1 MNMGT
6 AVNKLYEDL
15 DSDTIPVQLMKEI
28 LASLVVMRPRRSV
41 FLWGPPGI
49 GKSSIVYQ
57 IGDRLGYEVLELR
70 LGDRDPIDFRGV
82 PVPVLRM
89 RDGSEVYLTAAHT
102 VNPNDVVGGVTK
114 TFPPDYLAVPDKKI
128 IIFLDEMNMADKAVI
143 KVAQQMVLD
152 HRVADIKLPDD
163 VVIIGAGNSETHGA
177 FVQRMPKPT
186 LNRFIHYS
194 LGVDSDGWIDW
205 AIMNGIH
212 PIIIAF
218 IKFKSDYLF
227 QFDPK
232 SEDKAFPT
240 PRSWEFASDILKS
253 GMQLGLFHSLVG
265 CVGKGAG
272 IAVKS
277 FMDLYK
283 DIPDINQIFIDPQGT
298 PIPENP
304 SVRFSLCILLAR
316 KATHKNLAA
325 IRIYTERMGKEYC
338 AYTTRY
344 VESLNQSL
352 CETPEFVAW
361 SVEYS
366 EWFVDDRSLKTK
378 KKK

>member
-1 MNMGT
+1 M
-6 AVNKLYEDL
+6 AVKQLYKDL
-15 DSDTIPVQLMKEI
+15 DCDEIPISLMKEI
-28 LASLVVMRPRRSV
+28 LPSLITMRPRRSV

-57 IGDRLGYEVLELR
+57 VGDLLGYEVLELR

-102 VNPNDVVGGVTK
+102 VNPLDVVSGVTK
-114 TFPPDYLAVPDKKI
+114 NFPPDYLAVPDKKI

-152 HRVADIKLPDD
+152 HRVADIKLPEN

-177 FVQRMPKPT
+177 YVQRMPKPT

-194 LGVDSDGWIDW
+194 LGVDTEGWIRW
-205 AIMNGIH
+205 AVKNGIH
-212 PIIIAF
+212 PMIIAF
-218 IKFKSDYLF
+218 IKFKEDFLF
-227 QFDPK
+227 QFDAK
-232 SEDKAFPT
+232 SDDKAFPS
-240 PRSWEFASDILKS
+240 PRTWEFASDILKS
-253 GMQLGLFHSLVG
+253 GMQIGLFQSLVG

-277 FMDLYK
+277 FIDLHK
-283 DIPDINQIFIDPQGT
+283 DIPDFNRIFIDPHGT
-298 PIPENP
+298 NVPENP

-316 KATHKNLAA
+316 KATHNNLGA
-325 IRIYTERMGKEYC
+325 IKIYTERMGEEYC
-338 AYTTRY
+338 SYTIRY
-344 VESLNQSL
+344 IQDLNESL

-361 SVEYS
+361 SVQYS
-366 EWFVDDRSLKTK
+366 ELFVDDRSLKPNK
-378 KKK
+378 KK